1 MAKATKQ
8 ESTNAKSK
16 GKKSKAQAPESAPQ
30 KLVQFSKD
38 SWSEYRKIQWP
49 TPRQVTV
56 ESIVVLITVIFVIAL
71 VNFYDF
77 ISNFLLSFILK

>member
-8 ESTNAKSK
+8 ESAPAKNK
-16 GKKSKAQAPESAPQ
+16 GKKSKAQPPESTPQ
-30 KLVQFSKD
+30 KLIQFSKD
-38 SWSEYRKIQWP
+38 SWGEYRKIQWP

-56 ESIVVLITVIFVIAL
+56 ESIVVLITVIFVVAL

>member
-8 ESTNAKSK
+8 ESAPAKSK
-16 GKKSKAQAPESAPQ
+16 GKKSKTQPTESGPQ
-30 KLVQFSKD
+30 KLIQFSKD
-38 SWSEYRKIQWP
+38 SWGEYRKIQWP

-56 ESIVVLITVIFVIAL
+56 ESIVVLITVIFVISL

-77 ISNFLLSFILK
+77 ISNFLLGFILK